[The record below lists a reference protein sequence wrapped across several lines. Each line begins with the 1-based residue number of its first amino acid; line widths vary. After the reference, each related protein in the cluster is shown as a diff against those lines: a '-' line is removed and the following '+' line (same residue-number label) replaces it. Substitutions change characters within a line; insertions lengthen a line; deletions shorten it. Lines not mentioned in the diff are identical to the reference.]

1 MNLEEDNVDPGP
13 PGVDP
18 PPPGSVPRW
27 APPQQQPFAGWQQP
41 FAGWQQPMM
50 TFPWWQQPGGGYPWQ
65 QTGGMQHADGAAS
78 VSLPN
83 FWTKDPAAWFRL
95 AEAAFGRKNITE
107 GNHQFDLCLRF
118 LSEDTIERVRDVLR
132 MADRLENPFITL
144 KEELIRLYAPNVL
157 EQLNGIIFAP
167 ELGGQPPS
175 QLMNHMLSLLP
186 AGEPP
191 GLLFKHHFI
200 LRLPSDI
207 RDQVAKKLE
216 KLSAKELAE

>member
-1 MNLEEDNVDPGP
+1 M
-13 PGVDP
+13 
-18 PPPGSVPRW
+18 
-27 APPQQQPFAGWQQP
+27 
-41 FAGWQQPMM
+41 
-50 TFPWWQQPGGGYPWQ
+50 
-65 QTGGMQHADGAAS
+65 
-78 VSLPN
+78 
-83 FWTKDPAAWFRL
+83 
-95 AEAAFGRKNITE
+95 AEAAFGRKNITD

-118 LSEDTIERVRDVLR
+118 LAEDTIERVRDVLR
-132 MADRLENPFITL
+132 TADRVDNPYISL

-175 QLMNHMLSLLP
+175 QLMNKLLSMLP
-186 AGEPP
+186 AGEPA

-216 KLSAKELAE
+216 KLSAKELAEYADSRWHVRNSRPPPVAMTAAVEPASIEDLSETVAAMSVGKASRRRRGGKHAGADGRVESKPFVCLRHCKYGKRLGAVTTRRIAAWRET